1 MNTSSRTIVTR
12 LGALLAGAALALTG
26 CAAETPAPTTG
37 AQVAGEVVTISD
49 AWVKAAE
56 SGMTAA
62 FGELRNEGNAD
73 ITVVSARTEASS
85 MLELHETVEN
95 DAGQMVMREIEGGFV
110 IPAGGALTLEPGG
123 NHLMLMDLLAPLQA
137 GEEVTFVLTF
147 ADGSALEFTAVV
159 KDYAGG
165 NETYEHDDHEGHD
178 DH

>member
-1 MNTSSRTIVTR
+1 MNTSSRTIITR
-12 LGALLAGAALALTG
+12 LGALLTGAALALTG
-26 CAAETPAPTTG
+26 CAAGTPSPAG

-56 SGMTAA
+56 TGMTAA
-62 FGELRNEGNAD
+62 FGELRNDGAED
-73 ITVVSARTEASS
+73 LTVVSARTEASS

-95 DAGQMVMREIEGGFV
+95 DAGQMVMREIEGGFA

-123 NHLMLMDLLAPLQA
+123 NHLMLMDLLTPLQA

-147 ADGSALEFTAVV
+147 ADGSTLEFSAVV